1 VTIAGDG
8 VGHRMKISGGGSSAR
23 AARSGEAVLDGGRT
37 ASELATPVRVNGEPW
52 GVLELGREDR
62 GRFDFDDLLYADT
75 IAAAIGAALHRS
87 KLYAELEGTFMRTLA
102 VLSDALEAKDSYTA
116 AHAREVAELAVR
128 VGRSLGMGADDLRRL
143 SYAALLHDIGKI
155 AVRTEILQKPGPLDP
170 DEYEEMKA
178 HTVVG
183 AEMLERIPYFAGVHP
198 LVRSSHER
206 WDGAGYPEGLE
217 REEIPLG
224 ARVICA
230 CDAFHAMTSD
240 RPYRQAMDHGDAVEE
255 LRRSSGTHFD
265 PEVVDAL
272 VALLAEEAQGPPGV
286 TTREPPPPSGGLAAR
301 AAATSR

>member
-1 VTIAGDG
+1 
-8 VGHRMKISGGGSSAR
+8 
-23 AARSGEAVLDGGRT
+23 
-37 ASELATPVRVNGEPW
+37 
-52 GVLELGREDR
+52 
-62 GRFDFDDLLYADT
+62 
-75 IAAAIGAALHRS
+75 
-87 KLYAELEGTFMRTLA
+87 MRTLA

-116 AHAREVAELAVR
+116 AHAREVADLAVR
-128 VGRSLGMGADDLRRL
+128 VGSSLGMGADELRRL

-206 WDGAGYPEGLE
+206 WDGDGYPEGLAHDG
-217 REEIPLG
+217 IPLG

-240 RPYRQAMDHGDAVEE
+240 RPYRRAMGHDDAVEE
-255 LRRSSGTHFD
+255 LRRNAGSHFD

-272 VALLAEEAQGPPGV
+272 VRLLAEE
-286 TTREPPPPSGGLAAR
+286 RLEGGEAAAR
-301 AAATSR
+301 AGQPIAG